1 MTRVLVTGGTG
12 FVGRR
17 LVRALIAGGY
27 TVRLATRAV
36 MAPPR
41 PDVEI
46 VPVGPIG
53 SRTDWREAL
62 SGIEHVVHAA
72 AMVHVM
78 RPSADDEKAF
88 HEVNA
93 LGTETLARAAASA
106 GIRRFILLSTVK
118 VLGEESRNRPLRD
131 DDPPRPH
138 DAYAKSKY
146 EGEERAA
153 NAAAGVGMELVVLRP
168 PLVYGPGVKGNFATL
183 LRLCDSG
190 LPLPLGAIRNRRS
203 LIYVDNLVQAIITA
217 LAHKNSLSGRFLI
230 SDGEPVSTPELIR
243 ALGSAL
249 ERPVRLIPVPL
260 NLLCLTAKAFGMR
273 PVMERL
279 IGSLEVDDGRFRTS
293 TGWVPN
299 ATLGDGLR
307 ATAAW
312 WRSGRCH

>member
-62 SGIEHVVHAA
+62 SGVEHVVHAA

-78 RPSADDEKAF
+78 RPADGDERAF

-93 LGTETLARAAASA
+93 LGTEALARAAAFS
-106 GIRRFILLSTVK
+106 GVRRFILLSTVK
-118 VLGEESRNRPLRD
+118 VLGEESGDRPLRD

-138 DAYAKSKY
+138 DAYARSKY

-153 NAAAGVGMELVVLRP
+153 GAAVGAGMELVVLRP

-190 LPLPLGAIRNRRS
+190 LPLPLGAVRNRRS
-203 LIYVDNLVQAIITA
+203 LIYVDNLVEAIIAA
-217 LAHKNSLSGRFLI
+217 LAHRGSLSGRFLV
-230 SDGEPVSTPELIR
+230 SDGEAVSTPELIR
-243 ALGSAL
+243 ALGAAL
-249 ERPVRLIPVPL
+249 GRPARLIPVPSG
-260 NLLCLTAKAFGMR
+260 LLRLTAKAFGLR
-273 PVMERL
+273 PAVERL
-279 IGSLEVDDGRFRTS
+279 IGSLAVDDGRFRAS
-293 TGWVPN
+293 TGWAPN
-299 ATLGDGLR
+299 AKFEDGLR

-312 WRSGRCH
+312 WRAGRGR